1 MDVVD
6 ASTAA
11 ADVLRV
17 EGSNDVSPR
26 TNGKD
31 KWVLNVSVDQR
42 EREKV
47 AAHLRLDGLVVFRV
61 ALDNKVQDGLLMLV
75 L

>member
-6 ASTAA
+6 ASTAT

-42 EREKV
+42 GTRKS
-47 AAHLRLDGLVVFRV
+47 GSSPSP
-61 ALDNKVQDGLLMLV
+61 
-75 L
+75 